1 MKRKK
6 LILILALSAVFVLA
20 LVLALLGKFV
30 FGWFDGA
37 EEEPYVPPTLE
48 EGEAYY
54 YFANTQVRDVVLM
67 YPQLERS
74 DIVTV
79 RVHNTRGEN
88 YYFYHNIVGSDN
100 YFVLGECEDE
110 TWEVKDDDLY
120 YPSII
125 GAFGGTFDYTSLYD
139 DTTTL
144 PAMLAAVGAVRIG
157 ERLRPEDGNF
167 SEEWLSHYGLAAS
180 DSPAYFEIVSYLR
193 DGNGNYIYTDGGDHL
208 IGKDPDN
215 GKYYYLVW
223 REDLAS
229 YAKGEEYTGST
240 DILIP
245 KADTGNI
252 RRVYVGSQTVDDTG
266 YYLRL
271 EGRDTVYTT
280 TTALLSDV
288 VNRGVGYYVAP
299 RSVTAAESSYAN
311 QISPNLSIYH
321 GKYSENAETV
331 ISALM
336 SVGVSIDDLWTVDT
350 DGWVDQHKAG
360 VFRQIDLSADDCDP
374 AFLSAFVGAH
384 IGESRDI
391 LLKTNNLADPGE
403 RVTYVIERIDGV
415 MDGNTYVTAEDA
427 PARMTQAAD
436 TLIVTYRTGGEQTW
450 KGLIELTD
458 PYLPASVVSALTGK
472 PLGDL
477 DTAVSFEMA
486 YTAEN
491 AAQYEMTLGLLSIIS
506 ITDSEGN
513 AKERVGYK
521 TAVTLRFYLK
531 HGEELLGESDLV
543 TLYLP
548 SEEAYDND
556 DAWTLLNGE
565 GNTVA
570 VMRAVAALAWGRSLG
585 EWDEAGGA
593 PETGIS
599 YPIEV
604 LSDFTMYRGAKAD
617 YVNAYEEEISFGFS
631 NTTSVYFGSS
641 RYAITGPG
649 ERALYGLDAD
659 ASLYALKVFQD
670 LAGDET
676 VALGLDDETIRR
688 YGLYAY
694 RIVYD
699 LPFDCYSKTDDDDNT
714 YYYYKST
721 IRYELFVSE
730 KQPDGSRYVGS
741 TLYDNVVKYE
751 DGSGLDFVEW
761 TFEETWVQNNLLL
774 ISYRDLRSIVF
785 DLNFDE
791 ADGSDYNHIWA
802 FDTSVDRHYLYKS
815 EYYVNG
821 ELKTDYSEGAR
832 LYAALVDG
840 GAHDGM
846 KSYDALKNLLSYNK
860 YTNNEDYSK
869 VAEELQIKTR
879 AGRLVHTFGDKER
892 FVEELLNDYRDLD
905 EIYGLENS
913 DGTKTATD
921 AETYVQTLLQIMN
934 LTRFFGSSSEDLTEE
949 EMEALLSDENACVMT
964 IALTLRDENNKNY
977 GYTLRFYN
985 YSLRSLVSITDE
997 ATGRE
1002 THHFYIQ
1009 AREVA
1014 KIAQAVVA
1022 LTRGEEIDID
1032 HY

>member
-20 LVLALLGKFV
+20 LLIALLGKFV

-54 YFANTQVRDVVLM
+54 YFANTQVRDVILM

-88 YYFYHNIVGSDN
+88 YFFYHNIVGSDN

-110 TWEVKDDDLY
+110 TWDVRDDNIY

-125 GAFGGTFDYTSLYD
+125 GAFGGAFDYTSLYD
-139 DTTTL
+139 DTSTL

-157 ERLRPEDGNF
+157 ERLRPEDGNY
-167 SEEWLSHYGLAAS
+167 SEEWLSHYGLS
-180 DSPAYFEIVSYLR
+180 ETDDPAYFEIITYLR
-193 DGNGNYIYTDGGDHL
+193 DKNGNYIYTDGEENL

-215 GKYYYLVW
+215 GKYYYLVYQ
-223 REDLAS
+223 EELAT
-229 YAKGEEYTGST
+229 YAKGEEYNGST
-240 DILIP
+240 AILVP
-245 KADTGNI
+245 RADTENV
-252 RRVYVGSQTVDDTG
+252 RRVYVGYPTVDDTG

-271 EGRDTVYTT
+271 EGRNTVYTT

-288 VNRGVGYYVAP
+288 VDRGVGYYVAP

-336 SVGVSIDDLWTVDT
+336 SVGLSIEDLWQVDT
-350 DGWVDQHKAG
+350 DGGVDQHRSDL
-360 VFRQIDLSADDCDP
+360 FRQIDLAAEGCDP
-374 AFLSAFVGAH
+374 AFLAAFVGAH
-384 IGESRDI
+384 VGDTRDI
-391 LLKTNNLADPGE
+391 LIKTNNLADPGE
-403 RVTYVIERIDGV
+403 QISYEIERIDGV

-427 PARMTQAAD
+427 PGRTVRAGD
-436 TLIVTYRTGGEQTW
+436 TLIVTYRIGGGQIW
-450 KGLIELTD
+450 KGLLDLTD
-458 PYLPASVVSALTGK
+458 PYLPVWVPEALTGK

-477 DTAVSFEMA
+477 ETNVRIDMA

-491 AAQYEMTLGLLSIIS
+491 AAQYEVTLGLLSITA
-506 ITDSEGN
+506 ITDSEGY

-521 TAVTLRFYLK
+521 SAVTLRFCLK
-531 HGEELLGESDLV
+531 HGDTMLGESEEI

-570 VMRAVAALAWGRSLG
+570 VMRAVADLAWGRSLG

-649 ERALYGLDAD
+649 ERALYGLDAE
-659 ASLYALKVFQD
+659 ASLAALRVFED
-670 LAGDET
+670 LTGDET

-699 LPFDCYSKTDDDDNT
+699 LPFDCYSVTDEDDNQS
-714 YYYYKST
+714 YYYKST

-741 TLYDNVVKYE
+741 TLYDNVVKYR
-751 DGSGLDFVEW
+751 DGSTLDFVEW

-785 DLNFDE
+785 DLHFDE
-791 ADGSDYNHIWA
+791 ADGSDFNHIWA
-802 FDTSVDRHYLYKS
+802 FDASVDRHYLYKN
-815 EYYVNG
+815 EYYLNG
-821 ELKTDYSEGAR
+821 ELKTEYSEGAR
-832 LYAALVDG
+832 LYTALVDG

-846 KSYDALKNLLSYNK
+846 KSYAALKGLLFYKK

-869 VAEELQIKTR
+869 LEEALQLKTR
-879 AGRLVHTFGDKER
+879 AGRLVHTFSDKER
-892 FVEELLNDYRDLD
+892 FVEELLGDYRDLD

-921 AETYVQTLLQIMN
+921 SETYVQTLLQIMN
-934 LTRFFGSSSEDLTEE
+934 LTRFFGNASDELTEE
-949 EMEALLSDENACVMT
+949 EITALLSDEDACVMT
-964 IALTLRDENNKNY
+964 VALTLRDESNKNY
-977 GYTLRFYN
+977 GYTLRFYS
-985 YSLRSLVSITDE
+985 YSLHSLVSITDE

-1009 AREVA
+1009 TREVA

-1022 LTRGEEIDID
+1022 LTRGEKIDID
-1032 HY
+1032 RY